1 MAKRSIS
8 RLRSPHPSTFAGAW
22 SVFETKGDSC
32 GGAASGQEISGPAS
46 VNTDRFPADTTRAS
60 MLDVA
65 LALVLNEI
73 VHQVRSITTATGAAV
88 LLMREGVPV
97 HCSISG
103 ATARDASAYLSACL
117 GLADSFWR
125 EGASQCCHDVEAD
138 PRFDSASCRR
148 LGIRSF
154 MIVPVQDKGKSL
166 VAIVQTFSPRPQA
179 FSARDLLA
187 LQGLGQR
194 VADHVQL
201 AERSLA
207 TSAKITETEKDNTEI
222 TPGSITTGGFAPRL
236 NPWKRTTSHERRSLV
251 LGLMIIG
258 LSIFLGWTLGRSERK
273 SPRRNA
279 GASNSPVANY
289 PQIAVTSAEPNLTGT
304 VQGWNQSA
312 APGGALSDGAEPR
325 VEDEQSQPKSES
337 RTHHVRSR
345 PSPVS
350 KLMHSDASSHDLVIF
365 ENGRQ
370 VFPVESPQSQ
380 QASDAPAKSEEQ
392 TKLGSKDN
400 KTPVSVSEN
409 VAEEHLLNRIEP
421 DYPEYARERRLQG
434 TVILNVNVGQ
444 DGAVHSLS
452 RVSGDPQ
459 LALLAAKAVRQ
470 WKFAP
475 LVRDGAAVSF
485 ETQVAL
491 NFALP

>member
-8 RLRSPHPSTFAGAW
+8 RLRFPHRSTFASAW
-22 SVFETKGDSC
+22 SVFETQSDSC

-46 VNTDRFPADTTRAS
+46 ASTDRSPADTTLAS

-73 VHQVRSITTATGAAV
+73 VHQARSITTATGAAV
-88 LLMREGVPV
+88 LLVREGVPV

-103 ATARDASAYLSACL
+103 ATARDASAYLSECL

-138 PRFDSASCRR
+138 PRFDSASCRS

-154 MIVPVQDKGKSL
+154 MIVPVRDKGKSL

-201 AERSLA
+201 AERSLTTA
-207 TSAKITETEKDNTEI
+207 AKVTEKANTEI
-222 TPGSITTGGFAPRL
+222 SPGSITTGGFAPRL
-236 NPWKRTTSHERRSLV
+236 NPWKRATSHERRSLV

-258 LSIFLGWTLGRSERK
+258 LSIFLGWTLGRSERQ

-279 GASNSPVANY
+279 GATRPPVVNY
-289 PQIAVTSAEPNLTGT
+289 SQIAVTSAEPNITG
-304 VQGWNQSA
+304 NQSA
-312 APGGALSDGAEPR
+312 ESGGALSDGAQPS

-337 RTHHVRSR
+337 RTHHVRPR

-370 VFPVESPQSQ
+370 VFPVESPQPQ
-380 QASDAPAKSEEQ
+380 PVSDVPAKSEEQ
-392 TKLGSKDN
+392 TKLGSKDG
-400 KTPVSVSEN
+400 KTPVSVSQN

-475 LVRDGAAVSF
+475 LVRDGVAVSF

>member
-1 MAKRSIS
+1 MAKRSTS
-8 RLRSPHPSTFAGAW
+8 RLRSPYPSTLAGAW
-22 SVFETKGDSC
+22 SVLETNSDSC
-32 GGAASGQEISGPAS
+32 GGAASGPEISGPACAS
-46 VNTDRFPADTTRAS
+46 TVRSPADTTPPS

-103 ATARDASAYLSACL
+103 ATARDASAYLSECL

-138 PRFDSASCRR
+138 PRFDAASCRK

-179 FSARDLLA
+179 FSDRDLLA

-207 TSAKITETEKDNTEI
+207 TTAKVTEKANTEI
-222 TPGSITTGGFAPRL
+222 TPGSITTGRSAQRL
-236 NPWKRTTSHERRSLV
+236 NPWKRATSHERRSLV

-258 LSIFLGWTLGRSERK
+258 LSILLGWTLGRSERK

-279 GASNSPVANY
+279 GASGAPVVNY
-289 PQIAVTSAEPNLTGT
+289 PQIAVTSAEPNTTGT

-312 APGGALSDGAEPR
+312 EPGGALSDGAEPS
-325 VEDEQSQPKSES
+325 VQDEQSQPKSES

-370 VFPVESPQSQ
+370 VFPVESQSQ
-380 QASDAPAKSEEQ
+380 HVSDVPAKSEEQ

-400 KTPVSVSEN
+400 KAPVSVSEN

-421 DYPEYARERRLQG
+421 DYPEDARERRLQG

>member
-8 RLRSPHPSTFAGAW
+8 RLRSPHASTFAGAW
-22 SVFETKGDSC
+22 TVFETKSNSC
-32 GGAASGQEISGPAS
+32 GGAASGQEMSGPAS
-46 VNTDRFPADTTRAS
+46 ASTDRSPADTTRAS

-73 VHQVRSITTATGAAV
+73 AHQVRSITTATGAAV

-103 ATARDASAYLSACL
+103 ATARDASAYLSECL
-117 GLADSFWR
+117 GLADRFWR
-125 EGASQCCHDVEAD
+125 EGASQCCPDVEAD

-154 MIVPVQDKGKSL
+154 MIVPVKDEGKCL

-201 AERSLA
+201 AERSIA
-207 TSAKITETEKDNTEI
+207 STAKITEKANTEI
-222 TPGSITTGGFAPRL
+222 TSGSITTGGFAQRL
-236 NPWKRTTSHERRSLV
+236 NPWKRATSHERRSFV

-258 LSIFLGWTLGRSERK
+258 LSILLGWTLGRSERK

-279 GASNSPVANY
+279 GPSSAPVVSY
-289 PQIAVTSAEPNLTGT
+289 PQIAVTSAEPNITGT

-312 APGGALSDGAEPR
+312 EPALSEGAEPS

-337 RTHHVRSR
+337 RPHHLRSR

-380 QASDAPAKSEEQ
+380 HVSDVPAKSEER
-392 TKLGSKDN
+392 TKLGSKDS

-421 DYPEYARERRLQG
+421 DYPEDARERRLQG
-434 TVILNVNVGQ
+434 TVILDINVGQ

-470 WKFAP
+470 WRFSP
-475 LVRDGAAVSF
+475 LLRDGAAVSF

>member
-103 ATARDASAYLSACL
+103 ATARDASAYLSECL

-138 PRFDSASCRR
+138 PRFDSASCRS

-154 MIVPVQDKGKSL
+154 MIVPVRDKGKSL

-201 AERSLA
+201 AERSLTTA
-207 TSAKITETEKDNTEI
+207 AKVTEKANTEI
-222 TPGSITTGGFAPRL
+222 SPGSITTGGFAPRL
-236 NPWKRTTSHERRSLV
+236 NPWKRATSHERRRLV

-258 LSIFLGWTLGRSERK
+258 LSIFLGWTLGRSERQ

-279 GASNSPVANY
+279 GATRPPVVNY
-289 PQIAVTSAEPNLTGT
+289 PQIAVTSAEPNITGT

-312 APGGALSDGAEPR
+312 EPGGALSDGAEPR

-337 RTHHVRSR
+337 RTHHLR
-345 PSPVS
+345 PKPSQAS
-350 KLMHSDASSHDLVIF
+350 KLSHPDTSSHDLVIF

-380 QASDAPAKSEEQ
+380 RVSDVPAKSEEQ

-400 KTPVSVSEN
+400 K
-409 VAEEHLLNRIEP
+409 
-421 DYPEYARERRLQG
+421 
-434 TVILNVNVGQ
+434 
-444 DGAVHSLS
+444 
-452 RVSGDPQ
+452 
-459 LALLAAKAVRQ
+459 
-470 WKFAP
+470 
-475 LVRDGAAVSF
+475 
-485 ETQVAL
+485 
-491 NFALP
+491 

>member
-8 RLRSPHPSTFAGAW
+8 RLRSPHPSAFAGAW
-22 SVFETKGDSC
+22 SVFETKSDSC
-32 GGAASGQEISGPAS
+32 GAAASGQEISGPATAS
-46 VNTDRFPADTTRAS
+46 TDRSPADTTRAS

-207 TSAKITETEKDNTEI
+207 TTAKITEKADTEI
-222 TPGSITTGGFAPRL
+222 TPGSITTGGFAQRL
-236 NPWKRTTSHERRSLV
+236 NPWKRATSHERRSFV

-273 SPRRNA
+273 TPRRNA
-279 GASNSPVANY
+279 RASSAPVANY
-289 PQIAVTSAEPNLTGT
+289 PQIAVTSAEPNITGT

-312 APGGALSDGAEPR
+312 EPGGALSDGAEPR

-337 RTHHVRSR
+337 RTHHLRSR

-380 QASDAPAKSEEQ
+380 RVSDVPAKSEEQ